1 MYQKILR
8 SEERMTQMKLISC
21 RKQQAAHVHRQKI
34 GAMAA
39 ANRHSLEQTSARNTH
54 LNHIFTKKLNS
65 HSKNLKKKRNYWY
78 MKEELVGGGKGTG
91 GQRPRKWNDKVPR
104 GQCRKRCSGRNRA
117 ARRKRDGPVT
127 KQQVLRMTSCFF
139 DYPDSLIFL
148 VLIWLI
154 DGLTDQWTDGMIKS
168 QLVLIFLIVK
178 YYRYKEEEE
187 EIEKE
192 RERETPLI

>member
-1 MYQKILR
+1 
-8 SEERMTQMKLISC
+8 
-21 RKQQAAHVHRQKI
+21 
-34 GAMAA
+34 
-39 ANRHSLEQTSARNTH
+39 
-54 LNHIFTKKLNS
+54 
-65 HSKNLKKKRNYWY
+65 

-192 RERETPLI
+192 RERERETTNIVREEHIKEFFFLFNILYIYMDSNFLLFIENYESNPYLKVWSWLMSWSSCTC